1 MPSIAI
7 PTKQSHAF
15 VVHRFSELVGY
26 LLDRK
31 ATSALPAL
39 TALPKFENPNDLAIP
54 VLDPSSRTLRL
65 GEILEQRGIVSD
77 EDLHLA
83 LAEKLKLPFVYL
95 ADFDIDSQALSY
107 LPEELA
113 RQYRLLPIAL
123 LDGKRI
129 VVAMDDPTDN
139 DAIQTLVFVTGKPI
153 EVVIAARGDILAAI
167 DRYYRNDISESST
180 QSINALF
187 ESESPSVQELERQLA
202 ERLSQQKP
210 VVRFVNHLLKSGIR
224 RRASDIHIRPTEE
237 GANLIFRIDGT
248 LVDISCFNKITAR
261 GVISRLKILG
271 GMNIAIK
278 RLPQDGQSRIICDGS
293 TVDLRLSI
301 MPTVEGESVAIRILN
316 KQANLKNLDDIGFR
330 PRELNLCRELIQRSS
345 GMILV
350 TGPTGG
356 GKSTTLYCMLQEI
369 IQQNVSIITV
379 EDPVEYRVPG
389 IEQVQVNTAAGLTFA
404 RVLRN
409 VLRHDPDVVMIGEI
423 RDRETA
429 QIAVESALTGH
440 LVLSTL
446 HTNSAAATVTRLLEM
461 GIEPYLINATLL
473 GVVNQRLVRLNCPDC
488 LVEEPPQEAL
498 HRSLGLSAA
507 ETFYHGGG
515 CSHCN
520 DLGFHGRMAVYEFL
534 QVTPLLRQC
543 ILQAVDT
550 DKLWAQ
556 AIQDGMRPL
565 TQNALD
571 AARQRLIPLSEVY
584 RVRME

>member
-39 TALPKFENPNDLAIP
+39 TALPKLENPNDAAIP
-54 VLDPSSRTLRL
+54 VLDPSSRTLLL

-129 VVAMDDPTDN
+129 IVAMDDPTDN
-139 DAIQTLVFVTGKPI
+139 DAIQTLAFVTGKPI
-153 EVVIAARGDILAAI
+153 EVVIAARGDILTAI

-210 VVRFVNHLLKSGIR
+210 IVRFVNHLLKSGIR

-330 PRELNLCRELIQRSS
+330 PHELNLCRELIQRSS

-488 LVEEPPQEAL
+488 LVEEPSQDAL

-507 ETFYHGGG
+507 ETFYHGAG